1 MANSILHRQEATAIA
16 VPSLRRRH
24 LLEFG
29 AAVVAAAAILA
40 LVLGGTGGSNEV
52 TPAVNADALRWEA
65 LVESRYPAATPA
77 AIAEAARWEA
87 LAEAYAGY
95 TILPQGKVAE
105 GARWSAISDS
115 YLKGQVAEAS
125 RLTGLA
131 EHYLGL
137 PPALQAAA
145 DRYQGLANT
154 MK

>member
-40 LVLGGTGGSNEV
+40 LVIAGTGGSNEV

-65 LVESRYPAATPA
+65 LVQSQYPAATPA

-95 TILPQGKVAE
+95 TILPAGKVAE
-105 GARWSAISDS
+105 AARWQAMADS
-115 YLKGQVAEAS
+115 LVRGQAAEAA

-145 DRYQGLANT
+145 DRYEGLAN
-154 MK
+154 MAK